1 MIDLV
6 QYLYVGVVCVI
17 RGLKWGEL
25 QVLRCL
31 KPWLRRRATLIGESV
46 GVVFHYPNEDKRCV
60 DKPVVSKGEEE
71 RILGGCG
78 YDRLCHVKVLDSE
91 YFVRVANGGELDLG
105 DFLSLF
111 FKLVKILICGLFRRD
126 PGMWRSVHGPNCGRV
141 R

>member
-1 MIDLV
+1 MSSDLIYKNPPHVPTPFSVPNPSVLPIMIDLV
-6 QYLYVGVVCVI
+6 EYLYVGVVCVI

-91 YFVRVANGGELDLG
+91 YFVRVANGGE
-105 DFLSLF
+105 
-111 FKLVKILICGLFRRD
+111 
-126 PGMWRSVHGPNCGRV
+126 
-141 R
+141 